1 MRSAFVPGAAA
12 AATVAT
18 RKAMTARA
26 RVMYFMS
33 VSLGGYR
40 RPQGETGVRVSSER
54 SEDGAQRNRERRVE
68 GADICARG
76 RGKFIRQA
84 RDADAAK
91 CWQMQILARS
101 RTARN
106 TLPYSHRA
114 WRATPHS
121 RRGFQSSERSGRDA
135 LDSQPAKCASA
146 RLVGSIALA
155 IDPRAPARVRVFE
168 PLYRPDVITAYS
180 SLE

>member
-135 LDSQPAKCASA
+135 LDSQPRVRPRVSSLAPS
-146 RLVGSIALA
+146 RLQLTRALQLEFVSSGLPIALM
-155 IDPRAPARVRVFE
+155 
-168 PLYRPDVITAYS
+168 S
-180 SLE
+180 